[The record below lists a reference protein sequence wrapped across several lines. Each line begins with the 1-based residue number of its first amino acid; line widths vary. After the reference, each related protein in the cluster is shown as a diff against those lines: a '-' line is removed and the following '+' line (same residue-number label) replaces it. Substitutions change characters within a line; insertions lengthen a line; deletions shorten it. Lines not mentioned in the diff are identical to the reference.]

1 MNTTCGREW
10 TRQHISELFPA
21 TFINKKLR
29 DRREHVLFEQERALM
44 PATQPLVENVIQ
56 RRRYQD
62 QIDELQKRI
71 TAMVRERN
79 DVMRRQYEVGRVR
92 STERAEFV
100 RACPDPECR
109 GYLSTQWKC
118 GVCEKWSCP
127 DCHEVK
133 GFTRDVEH
141 VCNPDTLATARL
153 LSNDTKPC
161 PNCRTGIF
169 KIDGCFGENVPILL
183 WSRETKMSQDIV
195 VGDILIGDD
204 GTPRQVQRTVTGE
217 DELYEVRQDEAENY
231 IVSSKHKLVLK
242 YGPAC
247 EEISDE
253 LYDAFDS
260 NEVVEISVDDYMNLS
275 HTDKHMLSG
284 YKPENLDET
293 LSMITETGNPF
304 SHFYMDTTM
313 TSIHVVKLG
322 RGKYYGWEVD
332 KNKRF
337 LLGDFTVARNCDQMW
352 CTQCHTAFNWRTGR
366 VEQVVHNPHYFEWLR
381 RNGNAIPRNPGDIP
395 CQQDLTHRVYINLR
409 SLLSENYTTH
419 PKCNSTIDL
428 LTILIRNTIHLRLTV
443 LTRYAPVDRVQR
455 NEELRVQYMLHNVSE
470 DDFKTT
476 LQRNEKKYNKNQEIY
491 HVLEVLSNTIT
502 EIVFRFQT
510 RLTNTEPLDDILP
523 ILDEINVIV
532 VYVNNCLRDIG
543 KAYSCKTLCFSD
555 KIEMRSV

>member
-62 QIDELQKRI
+62 QIEDLQKRI
-71 TAMVRERN
+71 TMMVRERN
-79 DVMRRQYEVGRVR
+79 DIMRQQYQVGRVR
-92 STERAEFV
+92 NAERAEFV
-100 RACPDPECR
+100 RACPDTECR

-153 LSNDTKPC
+153 LANDTKPC

-183 WSRETKMSQDIV
+183 WNGDTKLAQDVV
-195 VGDILIGDD
+195 VGDVLVGDD
-204 GTPRQVQRTVTGE
+204 GEPRFVERTVTGQ
-217 DELYEVRQDEAENY
+217 DDLYEVQQKNAENY
-231 IVSSKHKLVLK
+231 IVNSKHKLVLK
-242 YGPAC
+242 CDCDPEDVDGDLRMSLDS
-247 EEISDE
+247 ENVIEITV
-253 LYDAFDS
+253 A
-260 NEVVEISVDDYMNLS
+260 DYMNLS
-275 HTDKHMLSG
+275 NTYQSILMG
-284 YKPENLDET
+284 YKPED
-293 LSMITETGNPF
+293 ITYMPRPVNSF
-304 SHFYMDTTM
+304 SHLNMDTTM
-313 TSIHVVKLG
+313 TPIQLVKLG
-322 RGKYYGWEVD
+322 SGKYYGWGVD

-395 CQQDLTHRVYINLR
+395 CQQDLTHRVYINIR
-409 SLLSENYTTH
+409 SLLTENYTVH
-419 PKCNSTIDL
+419 PKCNSSIDL

-443 LTRYAPVDRVQR
+443 LPRYAPVDRVQR
-455 NEELRVQYMLHNVSE
+455 NEELRVQYMLNNVSE

-476 LQRNEKKYNKNQEIY
+476 LQRNEKKHNKNQEIY

-510 RLTNTEPLDDILP
+510 RLTNIDPLDDILP

-543 KAYSCKTLCFSD
+543 KAYACKTLCFSD